1 VIVAD
6 TDILIDALEG
16 RPAVAA
22 VVEDL
27 LRSRRIATTAISR
40 IELGAG
46 AVTPEEGR
54 RVESLIAAIPVLPVD
69 GEAGRLAG
77 ERGAVLRA
85 TGASIPL
92 ADLAIASV
100 CLALDVPLL
109 TRNQKHYR
117 RIEGLR
123 LADVPAG

>member
-1 VIVAD
+1 VIVVD

-16 RPAVAA
+16 RPVVTQ

-40 IELGAG
+40 IELGVG
-46 AVTPEEGR
+46 AATPEDRR
-54 RVESLIAAIPVLPVD
+54 RVESLIAAMPVLPVD
-69 GEAGRLAG
+69 GDAGRLAG

-85 TGASIPL
+85 AGASIPL

-109 TRNQKHYR
+109 TRNQKHFR